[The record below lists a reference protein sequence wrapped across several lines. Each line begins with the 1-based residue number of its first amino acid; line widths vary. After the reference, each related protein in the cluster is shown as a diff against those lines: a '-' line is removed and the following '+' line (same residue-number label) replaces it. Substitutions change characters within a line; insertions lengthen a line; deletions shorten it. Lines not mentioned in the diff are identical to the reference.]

1 MSYSLFQWK
10 LLWSFQENSDDMI
23 LRSLPCSFTASALVS
38 AAETKAEIA
47 LLESSAKNLA
57 AKAPHLEARIKLE
70 QACMRDLP
78 QIFRGNLTVAEAICP
93 NGSLDLIEAVSQ
105 DPIHSFPYCKQIAR
119 IACTYSKAR
128 TQVINQA
135 HHAA

>member
-1 MSYSLFQWK
+1 MSYSSFKQK
-10 LLWSFQENSDDMI
+10 LLWSFREKSNDMI
-23 LRSLPCSFTASALVS
+23 LKSVPCSFTASALVS

-70 QACMRDLP
+70 QACMRNLP
-78 QIFRGNLTVAEAICP
+78 QILRGDLTVAEAICP
-93 NGSLDLIEAVSQ
+93 NGSVHLVEAVSQ
-105 DPIHSFPYCKQIAR
+105 DLIHSLPYCKQIAR